1 MLRYRLG
8 ERCGFVRHDRKLSSP
23 PAGNLLFVVAH
34 ALTPDPVPGRV
45 AAAVALPAAGRRY
58 RGLSAEERRADQR
71 RRLVRA
77 AIEEF
82 AARGYHHTSVEDIV
96 RSARTSR
103 TAFYAFFDNREDA
116 MYGAVQT
123 CLRSL
128 LDAMRAQLDHA
139 SPDDNLTEVGVRAYV
154 ECLVADPAAARVI
167 LLEGVG
173 TSPEVNALRSRI
185 RRELADLIRDLWAR
199 SDPQSAASA
208 QAAAIS
214 VGVFGILFESMVHLA
229 ETNRLDEAPAHVP
242 ALVTA
247 IDRVLASPPAG

>member
-1 MLRYRLG
+1 VVANAITP
-8 ERCGFVRHDRKLSSP
+8 EPVPEHFSP
-23 PAGNLLFVVAH
+23 P
-34 ALTPDPVPGRV
+34 
-45 AAAVALPAAGRRY
+45 VALPASGRRY

-77 AIEEF
+77 AIDEF

-116 MYGAVQT
+116 MYGALQT

-128 LDAMRAQLDHA
+128 LDTMRAALEHTPPGV
-139 SPDDNLTEVGVRAYV
+139 SLTEVAVRAYV
-154 ECLVADPAAARVI
+154 DGLVVDPAAARII

-199 SDPQSAASA
+199 ADAQAAVSPQS
-208 QAAAIS
+208 AAIS

-229 ETNRLDEAPAHVP
+229 ETNRLADAPAHVP

-247 IDRVLASPPAG
+247 INRVLAPQPAE

>member
-1 MLRYRLG
+1 M
-8 ERCGFVRHDRKLSSP
+8 
-23 PAGNLLFVVAH
+23 VAH
-34 ALTPDPVPGRV
+34 AIPTPPPNSQST
-45 AAAVALPAAGRRY
+45 GRRY

-77 AIEEF
+77 AIDEF
-82 AARGYHHTSVEDIV
+82 AARGYYHTSVEDIV

-116 MYGAVQT
+116 MYGALQT
-123 CLRSL
+123 SLRKL
-128 LDAMRAQLDHA
+128 LDSVRDALMNADPER
-139 SPDDNLTEVGVRAYV
+139 NITEVGVEAYV
-154 ECLVADPAAARVI
+154 NCLVDDPAAARIV

-185 RRELADLIRDLWAR
+185 RRELADLIRDLWADY
-199 SDPQSAASA
+199 DPVAASGPHA
-208 QAAAIS
+208 QAIA

-229 ETNRLDEAPAHVP
+229 ETNRLDEAPSHIT

-247 IDRVLASPPAG
+247 VDRVLTPQTAV

>member
-1 MLRYRLG
+1 MN
-8 ERCGFVRHDRKLSSP
+8 RKLARP
-23 PAGNLLFVVAH
+23 TAGTLFIVVAH
-34 ALTPDPVPGRV
+34 ALTPDPVSRRLTEP
-45 AAAVALPAAGRRY
+45 VALSPSGRRY

-116 MYGAVQT
+116 MYGALQT

-128 LDAMRAQLDHA
+128 LDSMRSGLDDA
-139 SPDDNLTEVGVRAYV
+139 APDDSATEVGVRAYV
-154 ECLVADPAAARVI
+154 DYLVADPAAARII

-199 SDPQSAASA
+199 SDTAAACSP

-247 IDRVLASPPAG
+247 VDRVLASHPAE

>member
-1 MLRYRLG
+1 
-8 ERCGFVRHDRKLSSP
+8 
-23 PAGNLLFVVAH
+23 VVAN
-34 ALTPDPVPGRV
+34 AITPEPIPERF
-45 AAAVALPAAGRRY
+45 AEPVALAAGGRRY

-116 MYGAVQT
+116 MYGALQT
-123 CLRSL
+123 CLRAL
-128 LDAMRAQLDHA
+128 LDNMRAEIEHA
-139 SPDDNLTEVGVRAYV
+139 PVGTSVSEVAVRAYV
-154 ECLVADPAAARVI
+154 ECLVADPAAARII

-185 RRELADLIRDLWAR
+185 RRELADVIRDLWSRTDA
-199 SDPQSAASA
+199 QAAVSP

-229 ETNRLDEAPAHVP
+229 ETNRLADAPAHVP

-247 IDRVLASPPAG
+247 IDRVLAPQPAG

>member
-1 MLRYRLG
+1 MTG
-8 ERCGFVRHDRKLSSP
+8 S
-23 PAGNLLFVVAH
+23 LFPVVAH
-34 ALTPDPVPGRV
+34 TLTAERSPAREI
-45 AAAVALPAAGRRY
+45 AAAPPPPSGRRY
-58 RGLSAEERRADQR
+58 RGLSADERRADQR
-71 RRLVRA
+71 RRLVRS

-123 CLRSL
+123 SLRAL
-128 LDAMRAQLDHA
+128 LDTMRAKLDA
-139 SPDDNLTEVGVRAYV
+139 AGPGDNPIEVGVRAYV
-154 ECLVADPAAARVI
+154 DCLVADPAAARII

-185 RRELADLIRDLWAR
+185 RRELAELIRDLWAR
-199 SDPQSAASA
+199 SDADAAASP

-229 ETNRLDEAPAHVP
+229 ETNRLDDAPAHIP

-247 IDRVLASPPAG
+247 IDRVLALHPDE

>member
-1 MLRYRLG
+1 M
-8 ERCGFVRHDRKLSSP
+8 
-23 PAGNLLFVVAH
+23 VAH
-34 ALTPDPVPGRV
+34 ALTPDPVARHLAEP
-45 AAAVALPAAGRRY
+45 VALSKSGRRY

-116 MYGAVQT
+116 MYGALQT

-128 LDAMRAQLDHA
+128 LDSMRSGLCHA
-139 SPDDNLTEVGVRAYV
+139 TADESHTEVGVRAYV
-154 ECLVADPAAARVI
+154 DYLVADPAAARII

-199 SDPQSAASA
+199 SDAEAACSP

-229 ETNRLDEAPAHVP
+229 ETNRFDEAPAHVP

-247 IDRVLASPPAG
+247 IDRVLASHPAE

>member
-1 MLRYRLG
+1 
-8 ERCGFVRHDRKLSSP
+8 
-23 PAGNLLFVVAH
+23 VVAH
-34 ALTPDPVPGRV
+34 ALTPDPVPERV
-45 AAAVALPAAGRRY
+45 AAPTVLPTGGRRY

-128 LDAMRAQLDHA
+128 LDAMRSRLDHA
-139 SPDDNLTEVGVRAYV
+139 SLDDNLTEVGVRAYV
-154 ECLVADPAAARVI
+154 DCLVADPAAARVI

-199 SDPQSAASA
+199 SDPQAAASS

>member
-1 MLRYRLG
+1 M
-8 ERCGFVRHDRKLSSP
+8 
-23 PAGNLLFVVAH
+23 VAH
-34 ALTPDPVPGRV
+34 AITPEPIPEQFTEP
-45 AAAVALPAAGRRY
+45 VALPASGRRY

-116 MYGAVQT
+116 MYGALQT

-128 LDAMRAQLDHA
+128 LDTMRAKLEHSA
-139 SPDDNLTEVGVRAYV
+139 PGANLTEVGVRAYV
-154 ECLVADPAAARVI
+154 DCLVTDPAAARII

-185 RRELADLIRDLWAR
+185 RRELADVIRDLWAR
-199 SDPQSAASA
+199 SDAQAAVSP

-229 ETNRLDEAPAHVP
+229 ETNRLADASAHVP

-247 IDRVLASPPAG
+247 IDRVLAPQPAA

>member
-1 MLRYRLG
+1 
-8 ERCGFVRHDRKLSSP
+8 
-23 PAGNLLFVVAH
+23 VVAH
-34 ALTPDPVPGRV
+34 PVSSQGPSGEGNQGSPDTDADTS
-45 AAAVALPAAGRRY
+45 AAPAGRRY
-58 RGLSAEERRADQR
+58 RGLSAEERRTDQR

-82 AARGYHHTSVEDIV
+82 AARGYHRTSVEDIV

-116 MYGAVQT
+116 MYGALQT
-123 CLRSL
+123 CLRTL
-128 LDAMRAQLDHA
+128 LDAVRRELVNA
-139 SPDDNLTEVGVRAYV
+139 SPDDNITEVGIRAYV
-154 ECLVADPAAARVI
+154 DCLVADPAAAKII

-185 RRELADLIRDLWAR
+185 RREIADLIRDLWAEY
-199 SDPQSAASA
+199 DPEAAGSPHA
-208 QAAAIS
+208 GAIS

-229 ETNRLDEAPAHVP
+229 ETNRLAEAPSHVP

-247 IDRVLASPPAG
+247 VDRVLIPNPAA

>member
-1 MLRYRLG
+1 
-8 ERCGFVRHDRKLSSP
+8 
-23 PAGNLLFVVAH
+23 VVAH
-34 ALTPDPVPGRV
+34 ALTPDPVPGHDPE
-45 AAAVALPAAGRRY
+45 AHLGESAQSADTSATGRRY
-58 RGLSAEERRADQR
+58 RGLSAPERRLDQR

-77 AIEEF
+77 AIDEF

-103 TAFYAFFDNREDA
+103 TAFYTFFDNREDA
-116 MYGAVQT
+116 MYGALQT

-128 LDAMRAQLDHA
+128 LDTMRDKLEHA
-139 SPDDNLTEVGVRAYV
+139 SFGDNLTEVAVRAYV
-154 ECLVADPAAARVI
+154 DYLVADPAGARVI

-185 RRELADLIRDLWAR
+185 RRELADVIRDLWAH
-199 SDPQSAASA
+199 SDPLAAGNP

-229 ETNRLDEAPAHVP
+229 ETNRLAEAPDHVP

-247 IDRVLASPPAG
+247 IDRVLASHPVG

>member
-1 MLRYRLG
+1 
-8 ERCGFVRHDRKLSSP
+8 
-23 PAGNLLFVVAH
+23 VVAH
-34 ALTPDPVPGRV
+34 TLPPEDASGNASQPDPE
-45 AAAVALPAAGRRY
+45 PAPSSGRRY

-77 AIEEF
+77 AIDEF
-82 AARGYHHTSVEDIV
+82 AARGYHRTSVEDIV

-116 MYGAVQT
+116 MYGALQT
-123 CLRSL
+123 CLRTL
-128 LDAMRAQLDHA
+128 LDTVRSALFNA
-139 SPDDNLTEVGVRAYV
+139 SPDENITEVGIRSYV
-154 ECLVADPAAARVI
+154 ESLCADPAAARLI

-185 RRELADLIRDLWAR
+185 RREIADLIRDLWADY
-199 SDPQSAASA
+199 DPEAAASPHA
-208 QAAAIS
+208 GAIS

-229 ETNRLDEAPAHVP
+229 ETNRLEEAPFHVP

-247 IDRVLASPPAG
+247 VDRVFTPAPAE